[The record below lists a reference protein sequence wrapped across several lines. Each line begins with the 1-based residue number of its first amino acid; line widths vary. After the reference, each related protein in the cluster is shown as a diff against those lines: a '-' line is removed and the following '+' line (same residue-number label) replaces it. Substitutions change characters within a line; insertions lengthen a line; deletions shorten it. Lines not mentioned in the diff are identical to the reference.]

1 MLLHLH
7 LGRLNLSSQSEK
19 LNLLLDYDPVYFMA
33 VHYLY
38 ITFRILSNQVSDS
51 IFYLE
56 GVHTTFIVKMVT
68 PSIKVL
74 LLLVL
79 HVWMTWKQA
88 ISTGVVLSRSSPFQ
102 NLRDMRQQQQQ
113 QQARQANVMHN
124 NDVFTSINCK
134 SGECVRWGGGGWWA
148 VSDSGKGVQNLMG
161 L

>member
-33 VHYLY
+33 VYYLN

-79 HVWMTWKQA
+79 HV
-88 ISTGVVLSRSSPFQ
+88 
-102 NLRDMRQQQQQ
+102 
-113 QQARQANVMHN
+113 
-124 NDVFTSINCK
+124 
-134 SGECVRWGGGGWWA
+134 
-148 VSDSGKGVQNLMG
+148 
-161 L
+161 

>member
-79 HVWMTWKQA
+79 HV
-88 ISTGVVLSRSSPFQ
+88 
-102 NLRDMRQQQQQ
+102 
-113 QQARQANVMHN
+113 
-124 NDVFTSINCK
+124 
-134 SGECVRWGGGGWWA
+134 
-148 VSDSGKGVQNLMG
+148 
-161 L
+161 

>member
-19 LNLLLDYDPVYFMA
+19 LNLLLDYDPTSASITSNLVVYFMA

-79 HVWMTWKQA
+79 HV
-88 ISTGVVLSRSSPFQ
+88 
-102 NLRDMRQQQQQ
+102 
-113 QQARQANVMHN
+113 
-124 NDVFTSINCK
+124 
-134 SGECVRWGGGGWWA
+134 
-148 VSDSGKGVQNLMG
+148 
-161 L
+161 

>member
-33 VHYLY
+33 VHYLH

-56 GVHTTFIVKMVT
+56 GVHATFIVKMVT

-79 HVWMTWKQA
+79 HVWMTEQLKPSHENKQYQ
-88 ISTGVVLSRSSPFQ
+88 L
-102 NLRDMRQQQQQ
+102 
-113 QQARQANVMHN
+113 
-124 NDVFTSINCK
+124 
-134 SGECVRWGGGGWWA
+134 E
-148 VSDSGKGVQNLMG
+148 
-161 L
+161 